1 MSAEDRQRIRGGSFW
16 GLSLIVVVA
25 LLAHGYE
32 LGCTKAEAL
41 AINDD
46 GEPAHNPSYARHPG
60 AALAS
65 YPYPWVL
72 WQGAPDLGSRP
83 FSAV

>member
-32 LGCTKAEAL
+32 RGCTKAEAL

-46 GEPAHNPSYARHPG
+46 GEPAHNSFYARHLV
-60 AALAS
+60 AAMAS
-65 YPYPWVL
+65 SPYPCVL
-72 WQGAPDLGSRP
+72 
-83 FSAV
+83 